1 MPTKPIDRLLF
12 VQGGACFFCKGHLA
26 KADASVENLVAQTHG
41 GSDNDENCGVCCKTL
56 NSLFGRISLKE
67 KIQIALNQKGD
78 FRCPRSAQPAV
89 VQTLKS
95 EVADPALKPTLKSP
109 LKPALKPILKPAL
122 KPAPSEPREAV
133 LEDLRRRGNSRPGKP
148 DRLLNTIKA
157 TLVSQGQPPELAQA
171 VLEALVALGCVSIKE
186 SKVEY
191 KLPQRLA

>member
-1 MPTKPIDRLLF
+1 MPTQPIDRLLF

-26 KADASVENLVAQTHG
+26 KAEASVEHLVAQTHG
-41 GSDNDENCGVCCKTL
+41 GSDNDENCVVCCKTL
-56 NSLFGRISLKE
+56 NSLFGRFSLKE
-67 KIQIALNQKGD
+67 KIQIVLNQKGD
-78 FRCPRSAQPAV
+78 FRCPRSAQPAA

-95 EVADPALKPTLKSP
+95 EVADPALEPALE
-109 LKPALKPILKPAL
+109 PALKPPLKPPL

-157 TLVSQGQPPELAQA
+157 TLVSQGQPPELAQT
-171 VLEALVALGCVSIKE
+171 VLEDLVALGYASIKE

-191 KLPQRLA
+191 KLPRILA

>member
-26 KADASVENLVAQTHG
+26 KAEASVEHLVAQTHG
-41 GSDNDENCGVCCKTL
+41 GSDNDENCVVCCKTL

-67 KIQIALNQKGD
+67 KIQIVLNQKGD
-78 FRCPRSAQPAV
+78 FRCPRSAQAAA
-89 VQTLKS
+89 VQTLKP
-95 EVADPALKPTLKSP
+95 EVVNPPLKSP
-109 LKPALKPILKPAL
+109 LKPTL

-157 TLVSQGQPPELAQA
+157 TLVSQGQPPELAQT
-171 VLEALVALGCVSIKE
+171 VLEDFVALGYASIKE

-191 KLPQRLA
+191 KLPQRLV

>member
-1 MPTKPIDRLLF
+1 MPTKPIHRLLF

-26 KADASVENLVAQTHG
+26 KAEASVEHLVAQTHG
-41 GSDNDENCGVCCKTL
+41 GSDNDENCVVCCKTL

-67 KIQIALNQKGD
+67 KIQIVLNQKGD
-78 FRCPRSAQPAV
+78 FRCPRSAQPAA

-95 EVADPALKPTLKSP
+95 AVADPALKP
-109 LKPALKPILKPAL
+109 ALKPPL

-157 TLVSQGQPPELAQA
+157 TLVSQGQPPELAQT
-171 VLEALVALGCVSIKE
+171 VLEDLVALGYASIKA

-191 KLPQRLA
+191 KLPRMLA